1 VKPNTLPRAYHRN
14 YVAQKMGK
22 TLKYRRRNELGHIT
36 GCATEE
42 KCSTV
47 IAQNTV
53 VMQRLE
59 RALDR

>member
-1 VKPNTLPRAYHRN
+1 MWCP
-14 YVAQKMGK
+14 AQSRP
-22 TLKYRRRNELGHIT
+22 LKSRTIRVGHHIT

-47 IAQNTV
+47 IAHNTV

-59 RALDR
+59 RALDRQSNR